1 LKPFDRVMLWAPV
14 VAYMALIFWISSIA
28 HPITLPEGPGDKG
41 AHALLYAGLGVLV
54 VRALAGGWRRPLTL
68 MGALAAVL
76 ICTAYGITDE
86 FHQRF
91 VPPREADVLDVAAD
105 AAGAIAAVMLMRL
118 VARRA
123 RGPVR
128 L

>member
-1 LKPFDRVMLWAPV
+1 
-14 VAYMALIFWISSIA
+14 MALIFWMSSIA
-28 HPITLPEGPGDKG
+28 HPISLPEGPTDKG

-68 MGALAAVL
+68 AGALAAVL

-91 VPPREADVLDVAAD
+91 VPPREADALDVAAD
-105 AAGAIAAVMLMRL
+105 AAGAVAAVTVMRL
-118 VARRA
+118 FAR
-123 RGPVR
+123 PT
-128 L
+128 